1 MQFCLGIAPET
12 PLTRDGDIMI
22 NRPTPTGIPASTMA
36 GVDPML
42 PLHFESNIEVQAA
55 AGDIFNLLDDHGRL
69 SAHMTRP
76 SWMMAGS
83 VMTLE
88 FDASNGRAVGAL
100 IRLTGRVLGIPLSVE
115 EVVTERNPP
124 QRKVWNTIGRPQLIV
139 IGAYRM
145 GYEIK
150 VKSTSSHLHVFID
163 YALPD
168 GPISYWFGRMF
179 GKIYARWCTQR
190 MTNDAATHFQ
200 KTSVNALPYTRGQP

>member
-1 MQFCLGIAPET
+1 
-12 PLTRDGDIMI
+12 MI
-22 NRPTPTGIPASTMA
+22 NRPASTGKPAGTTMA
-36 GVDPML
+36 DVDPLL
-42 PLHFESNIEVQAA
+42 PFHFESDVELNAPADAV
-55 AGDIFNLLDDHGRL
+55 FTLLDDHSRL

-88 FDASNGRAVGAL
+88 FDASNGRAVGAF

-124 QRKVWNTIGRPQLIV
+124 QRKVWNTIGRPQLMV

-145 GYEIK
+145 GYEITT
-150 VKSTSSHLHVFID
+150 KSPYSHLRVFID

-168 GPISYWFGRMF
+168 GPVSYWFGRVF
-179 GKIYARWCTQR
+179 GNFYARWCTQR
-190 MTNDAATHFQ
+190 MTNDAATHF
-200 KTSVNALPYTRGQP
+200 KNRG